1 MAARILDFF
10 SLDCFEPFRT
20 AETCEEYPARAEVQ
34 NWLMWPP
41 VYTLPVAAI
50 VAASRCLRPV
60 PALGPGPEPRLRQ
73 MGSAPFIGGGKGTGF
88 GTALTSN
95 TV

>member
-60 PALGPGPEPRLRQ
+60 PALGPGPEPASGRWAPHLSSEEARAP
-73 MGSAPFIGGGKGTGF
+73 GSEQ
-88 GTALTSN
+88 L
-95 TV
+95 